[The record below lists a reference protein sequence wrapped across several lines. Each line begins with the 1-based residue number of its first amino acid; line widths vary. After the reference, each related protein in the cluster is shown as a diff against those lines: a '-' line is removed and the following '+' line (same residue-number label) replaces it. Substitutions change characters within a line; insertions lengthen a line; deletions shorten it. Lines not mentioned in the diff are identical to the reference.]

1 MVPQKGYQGVQHE
14 LHFKFHGILVTVLK
28 GTIVFTKQWT
38 QITRLNLVPQILFSS
53 FLTNRFQQSRLIF
66 VSVDHLPLT

>member
-28 GTIVFTKQWT
+28 GTIVFTKQRT
-38 QITRLNLVPQILFSS
+38 QITRLNLVPQILFRS
-53 FLTNRFQQSRLIF
+53 FLTN
-66 VSVDHLPLT
+66 